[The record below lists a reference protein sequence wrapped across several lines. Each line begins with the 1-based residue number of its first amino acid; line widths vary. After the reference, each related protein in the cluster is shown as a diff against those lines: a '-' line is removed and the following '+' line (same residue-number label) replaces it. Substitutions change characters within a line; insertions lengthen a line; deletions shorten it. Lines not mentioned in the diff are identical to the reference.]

1 MADLPPAGSAA
12 ATLSCGAVLLAPMAI
27 SHWPAQALSAPAW
40 ASAAALGVVCTG
52 LACLMYYRLILPVG
66 PARASIIT
74 CLIPVFGALLA
85 WAILGEPLTW
95 TMLLAGALILGSVAF
110 SRKVR

>member
-12 ATLSCGAVLLAPMAI
+12 ATLSCSAVLLAPMAI

-40 ASAAALGVVCTG
+40 ASAAALGWG
-52 LACLMYYRLILPVG
+52 ACLMYYRLILRIG
-66 PARASIIT
+66 TARASTIT

-85 WAILGEPLTW
+85 LTILGEPLTW

-110 SRKVR
+110 SQKAR

>member
-52 LACLMYYRLILPVG
+52 GLPDVLPAD
-66 PARASIIT
+66 PARRYGPGFHHH
-74 CLIPVFGALLA
+74 LPIPVFGALLA